1 MPYLIQ
7 LNSHSPQVS
16 QSLSHHSVNHPPTS
30 TSQLST
36 KSVQIL
42 FFDLAK
48 VTHCKLVVIVIIHDD
63 GLLMNKKYKHKNQTI
78 QFTGAIFYTCSR

>member
-16 QSLSHHSVNHPPTS
+16 HHSVNHPP

-48 VTHCKLVVIVIIHDD
+48 VTHCKLVVIIHDD